1 MKKVNLNSFDDFEH
15 IGQKLKIFSQVGA
28 PLKQNFLNFSRL
40 IGFSPSM
47 DSSASTL
54 QVEKEKVRL
63 GRSLHQEDTSNS
75 RNWCGVEHR

>member
-54 QVEKEKVRL
+54 QVEKEKVRSKIRAFTTPGGHVQQQKL
-63 GRSLHQEDTSNS
+63 VWR
-75 RNWCGVEHR
+75 